1 MGSEHTAIV
10 DALTATLAPA
20 LGPVEVADLKRLSG
34 GASRETWSF
43 RVGERRLILRRDPP
57 GRPGPRGGM
66 QLEAA
71 LMRAAG
77 AAGLRVADVVV
88 DDDGSTLGTAGL
100 VMDHVDGEALPR
112 RILTDDRF
120 AATRS
125 VLVDQIGTF
134 LAGLHAI
141 DPDEVPKL
149 HGGDVLSDTW
159 AVYDFVGGGSP
170 VFEKAEAWLEANRP
184 STPEKV
190 IVHGD
195 LRLGNLIVDDHGLAA
210 AIDWELAHLGDPLED
225 LAWVCVKAWRF
236 GEPHEVAGLGS
247 IDELVAAYE
256 NAGGRPVDRDALHWW
271 LVQQTLRWGLI
282 CMGQAYAHLSGAVRS
297 HELAAVGRRVAEQEW
312 DLVELLAP
320 DACTAVR
327 ADPPDLALPDTTQ
340 PYGRPTAT
348 ELVRAVHDFLTE
360 DVMAATSGRLAYQS
374 RVAANI
380 LSIVE
385 RELAQTAPDP
395 PGDDWPSLARFAWA
409 RLAVANPKRLDPYG
423 SQPL

>member
-1 MGSEHTAIV
+1 MTPNRSASTDAV
-10 DALTATLAPA
+10 ADALGATLEPV
-20 LGPVEVADLKRLSG
+20 LGAVEVTDLHRLSG

-43 RVGERRLILRRDPP
+43 GVGERRLILRRDPP

-66 QLEAA
+66 QLEAE
-71 LMRAAG
+71 LMRSARR
-77 AAGLRVADVVV
+77 AGLRVADVLV

-100 VMDHVDGEALPR
+100 VMDRVDGETLPK
-112 RILTDDRF
+112 RILHHDRF
-120 AATRS
+120 AAARD
-125 VLVDQIGTF
+125 VLVGQIGAF

-141 DPDEVPKL
+141 DPAEVPGL
-149 HGGDVLSDTW
+149 PDGDVLADTW
-159 AVYDFVGGGSP
+159 AVYDLVGGQSP
-170 VFEKAEAWLEANRP
+170 VFEKAQAWLEANRP
-184 STPEKV
+184 PTPRTV

-195 LRLGNLIVDDHGLAA
+195 LRLGNLIVDDDGLAA

-236 GEPHEVAGLGS
+236 GAAPEVAGLGS
-247 IDELVAAYE
+247 LDELITAYE
-256 NAGGRPVDRDALHWW
+256 QAGGDRVDRDALHWW

-282 CMGQAYAHLSGAVRS
+282 CMGQAFAHLSGAVRS

-320 DACTAVR
+320 DACAAVR
-327 ADPPDLALPDTTQ
+327 ADPPDLALPDDTH

-348 ELVRAVHDFLTE
+348 ELLGAVRDFLTE
-360 DVMAATSGRLAYQS
+360 DVMAATSGRLTYQS

-385 RELAQTAPDP
+385 RELGQAPPDP
-395 PGDDWPSLARFAWA
+395 PGDDWGSLARFAWA
-409 RLAVANPKRLDPYG
+409 RSAVADPRRLG
-423 SQPL
+423 